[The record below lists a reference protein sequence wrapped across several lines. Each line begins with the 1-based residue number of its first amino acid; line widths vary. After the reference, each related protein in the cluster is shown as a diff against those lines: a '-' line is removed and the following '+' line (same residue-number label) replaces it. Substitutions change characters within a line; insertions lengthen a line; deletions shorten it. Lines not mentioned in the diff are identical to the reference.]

1 MKLFELEE
9 FDFNANYSLNELVE
23 RFRYIKGLGYVIK
36 VKHKLKSESAIITF
50 SKYGLEG
57 VCSQM
62 KISLKEEGCFRCLIE
77 VNEGLKFLFQLSPIW
92 MLFVA
97 GVFSFVSGLM
107 MACAFSM
114 GFLFFKSYGRND
126 VGEYRRF
133 LALLRGR
140 V

>member
-9 FDFNANYSLNELVE
+9 FEFNASYSLNELVE
-23 RFRYIKGLGYVIK
+23 RFRHIKGLGYQIK
-36 VKHKLKSESAIITF
+36 VKHKLKSDSAIITF
-50 SKYGLEG
+50 SKDGLEG
-57 VCSQM
+57 EVTQM

-77 VNEGLKFLFQLSPIW
+77 VNEGLKILFQLSPIW

-97 GVFSFVSGLM
+97 GFSFVSGLM

-114 GFLFFKSYGRND
+114 VFLFLKSYGRND